1 MKLTL
6 LTSESGIEVL
16 CGYCVAVLRGQEG
29 SKMGQESSKMEQ
41 AQVDVEKETPKVYK
55 MGSFERRKRKGLS
68 YPGYIKGITVRE

>member
-41 AQVDVEKETPKVYK
+41 AQVDVEKEKVYK
-55 MGSFERRKRKGLS
+55 RGSFERRKRKGLS